1 MKFIIDNWYLLVVAL
16 ASGSMLLWP
25 SLRSAG
31 AGSLTPN
38 RAVQLINREKAVVID
53 VCEAEEFAAGHVG
66 GAKNVPLSQLEE
78 RLPTLV
84 KNKAVPVVMVCAS
97 GARANRAVAVAK
109 KLGYDKAEALAGG
122 LKAWREAS
130 LPIEKAYTSPFNAGE
145 PHATREDVHHRRLP
159 LLRSRQADSQVQ
171 GRGAD
176 RGDSR

>member
-66 GAKNVPLSQLEE
+66 GAQNVPLSQLEE

-84 KNKAVPVVMVCAS
+84 KNKAVPVVLVCAS

-130 LPIEKAYTSPFNAGE
+130 LPIEKA
-145 PHATREDVHHRRLP
+145 
-159 LLRSRQADSQVQ
+159 
-171 GRGAD
+171 
-176 RGDSR
+176 